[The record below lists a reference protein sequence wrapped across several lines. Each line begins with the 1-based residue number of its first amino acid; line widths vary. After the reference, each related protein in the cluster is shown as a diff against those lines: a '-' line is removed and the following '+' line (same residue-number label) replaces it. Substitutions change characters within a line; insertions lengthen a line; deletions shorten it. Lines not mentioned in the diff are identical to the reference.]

1 MTSLMAA
8 PKRWNRALK
17 KWPSWV
23 VMVFVVVAL
32 VAVGATR
39 DGGPQSAGDRV
50 DSISRRLACPVCDGE
65 SVFESRNNAS
75 DSIRS
80 EITAQVSEGR
90 LGDDAIIEFIAGRFG
105 AQVLL
110 VPRSSGVEAL
120 VWAIPAAALVVA
132 VAGLAMAFRRWRDE
146 ARAYPDATAADFDLV
161 ATALA
166 ESHSEQPGSDQPESD
181 QPVPIQ
187 PESGNDGYR
196 SDEAGQE

>member
-1 MTSLMAA
+1 MTSLMTA

-50 DSISRRLACPVCDGE
+50 DSISSRLACPVCDGE

-90 LGDDAIIEFIAGRFG
+90 LGDDAIIESIAGRFG
-105 AQVLL
+105 ARVLL

-166 ESHSEQPGSDQPESD
+166 ESYSEQPESVQPES
-181 QPVPIQ
+181 VQ

>member
-1 MTSLMAA
+1 MTSLTAA
-8 PKRWNRALK
+8 PKRWNRSLK
-17 KWPSWV
+17 KWPSWI
-23 VMVFVVVAL
+23 VMVFVVIAL

-90 LGDDAIIEFIAGRFG
+90 LGDDAIIEFIASRFG

-110 VPRSSGVEAL
+110 VPRSTGVEAL

-132 VAGLAMAFRRWRDE
+132 LAGLTMAFRRWRDE
-146 ARAYPDATAADFDLV
+146 AQAYPDPTAADFDLV
-161 ATALA
+161 ASALA
-166 ESHSEQPGSDQPESD
+166 ETEVPLTDTSSEPLPER
-181 QPVPIQ
+181 
-187 PESGNDGYR
+187 YR

>member
-1 MTSLMAA
+1 MKSVFAQLS
-8 PKRWNRALK
+8 RWNRVLK

-23 VMVFVVVAL
+23 IMVFAVVAL

-90 LGDDAIIEFIAGRFG
+90 LGDDQIIEFIASRFG

-110 VPRSSGVEAL
+110 VPRSTGIEAL

-132 VAGLAMAFRRWRDE
+132 MAGLAMAFRRWRDE
-146 ARAYPDATAADFDLV
+146 ARAYPDATEADFDLV
-161 ATALA
+161 AGALRDDAFFDSETGHGPGQGSAA
-166 ESHSEQPGSDQPESD
+166 EP
-181 QPVPIQ
+181 
-187 PESGNDGYR
+187 YR
-196 SDEAGQE
+196 TDEAGQE

>member
-1 MTSLMAA
+1 MNPVFATFR
-8 PKRWNRALK
+8 RWNRVLK
-17 KWPSWV
+17 RWPSWV
-23 VMVFVVVAL
+23 VLVFAVITL

-80 EITAQVSEGR
+80 EITAQVADGR
-90 LGDDAIIEFIAGRFG
+90 LGDDQIIEFIASRFG

-110 VPRSSGVEAL
+110 VPRSSGIEAL

-132 VAGLAMAFRRWRDE
+132 LAGLTLAFRRWRDE
-146 ARAYPDATAADFDLV
+146 ARAYPTATEEDFDLV

-166 ESHSEQPGSDQPESD
+166 EPADPANTGVDAD
-181 QPVPIQ
+181 A
-187 PESGNDGYR
+187 YR

>member
-1 MTSLMAA
+1 MNPVFATLR
-8 PKRWNRALK
+8 RWNRALK
-17 KWPSWV
+17 GWPSWV
-23 VMVFVVVAL
+23 VLVFAVVTL

-80 EITAQVSEGR
+80 EITAQVADGR
-90 LGDDAIIEFIAGRFG
+90 LGDDQIIEFIASRFG

-110 VPRSSGVEAL
+110 VPRSSGIEAL

-132 VAGLAMAFRRWRDE
+132 LAGLTLAFRRWRDE
-146 ARAYPDATAADFDLV
+146 ARAYPAATAADFDLV

-166 ESHSEQPGSDQPESD
+166 AQPEDLSD
-181 QPVPIQ
+181 LTDPTPVADP
-187 PESGNDGYR
+187 YR

>member
-1 MTSLMAA
+1 MTTVSVKMR
-8 PKRWNRALK
+8 RWNRALK
-17 KWPSWV
+17 SWPSWV
-23 VMVFVVVAL
+23 ALVFVVVAL

-80 EITAQVSEGR
+80 EITAQVADGR
-90 LGDDAIIEFIAGRFG
+90 LGDDAIIEFIASRFG

-110 VPRSSGVEAL
+110 VPRSTGIEAL

-132 VAGLAMAFRRWRDE
+132 LAGLTLAFRRWRDE
-146 ARAYPDATAADFDLV
+146 ARAYPEATAEDFDLV
-161 ATALA
+161 AAALA
-166 ESHSEQPGSDQPESD
+166 VPEVD
-181 QPVPIQ
+181 ADVDPDVD
-187 PESGNDGYR
+187 PEVAADDYR

>member
-1 MTSLMAA
+1 MNPALATCR
-8 PKRWNRALK
+8 RWNRALK
-17 KWPSWV
+17 RWPSWV
-23 VMVFVVVAL
+23 VLVFAVVTL

-80 EITAQVSEGR
+80 EITAQVADGR
-90 LGDDAIIEFIAGRFG
+90 LGDDDIIEFIASRFG

-110 VPRSSGVEAL
+110 VPRSTGIEAL

-132 VAGLAMAFRRWRDE
+132 LAGLTMAFRRWRDE
-146 ARAYPDATAADFDLV
+146 ALAYPTATAEDFDLV

-166 ESHSEQPGSDQPESD
+166 APDEPDEAGDIVDS
-181 QPVPIQ
+181 
-187 PESGNDGYR
+187 YR

>member
-1 MTSLMAA
+1 MTGLSIA
-8 PKRWNRALK
+8 PKKWNRTLK
-17 KWPSWV
+17 KWPSWA
-23 VMVFVVVAL
+23 VMVFAVVAL
-32 VAVGATR
+32 VAVGASR

-50 DSISRRLACPVCDGE
+50 DAISQRLACPVCDGE

-90 LGDDAIIEFIAGRFG
+90 LSDNAVIESIAGRFG

-110 VPRSSGVEAL
+110 VPRSTGVEAL

-132 VAGLAMAFRRWRDE
+132 VAGLAMAFRRWSDE
-146 ARAYPDATAADFDLV
+146 ARAYPDATAADFELV

-166 ESHSEQPGSDQPESD
+166 ESEDPTADSIVADSIVTDSLVTD
-181 QPVPIQ
+181 SLVT
-187 PESGNDGYR
+187 DYR
-196 SDEAGQE
+196 SDEAGQQ

>member
-1 MTSLMAA
+1 MKSVFAQLS
-8 PKRWNRALK
+8 RWNRVLK

-23 VMVFVVVAL
+23 IMVFAVVAL

-90 LGDDAIIEFIAGRFG
+90 LGDDQIIEFIASRFG

-110 VPRSSGVEAL
+110 VPRSTGIEAL

-132 VAGLAMAFRRWRDE
+132 MAGLAMAFRRWRDE
-146 ARAYPDATAADFDLV
+146 ARAYPDATEADFDLV
-161 ATALA
+161 AGALTDGAFLDSETGHGPGQSSAA
-166 ESHSEQPGSDQPESD
+166 EP
-181 QPVPIQ
+181 
-187 PESGNDGYR
+187 YR
-196 SDEAGQE
+196 TDEAGQE

>member
-1 MTSLMAA
+1 MKSVFAQLS
-8 PKRWNRALK
+8 RWNRVLK

-23 VMVFVVVAL
+23 IMVFAVVAL

-90 LGDDAIIEFIAGRFG
+90 LGDDQIIEFIAGRFG

-110 VPRSSGVEAL
+110 VPRSTGIEAL

-132 VAGLAMAFRRWRDE
+132 MAGLAMAFRRWRDE
-146 ARAYPDATAADFDLV
+146 ALAYPNATQADFDLV
-161 ATALA
+161 AGALSDDA
-166 ESHSEQPGSDQPESD
+166 LTDSGRSETGIGSGEGQIPTVE
-181 QPVPIQ
+181 P
-187 PESGNDGYR
+187 YR

>member
-1 MTSLMAA
+1 MKSVFAQLS
-8 PKRWNRALK
+8 RWNRVLK

-23 VMVFVVVAL
+23 IMVFAVVAL

-90 LGDDAIIEFIAGRFG
+90 LGDDQIIEFIASRFG

-110 VPRSSGVEAL
+110 VPRSTGIEAL

-132 VAGLAMAFRRWRDE
+132 MAGLAMAFRRWRDE
-146 ARAYPDATAADFDLV
+146 ARAYPDATEADFDLV
-161 ATALA
+161 AGALTDGAFLDSEISHGPGQSSAA
-166 ESHSEQPGSDQPESD
+166 EP
-181 QPVPIQ
+181 
-187 PESGNDGYR
+187 YR
-196 SDEAGQE
+196 TDEAGQE

>member
-1 MTSLMAA
+1 MTSLMAV
-8 PKRWNRALK
+8 PKRVNRALK

-23 VMVFVVVAL
+23 VMLFVIVAL

-90 LGDDAIIEFIAGRFG
+90 LTDDAIIEFIASRFG

-110 VPRSSGVEAL
+110 VPRSTGIEAL

-132 VAGLAMAFRRWRDE
+132 LAGLTLAFRRWRDE
-146 ARAYPDATAADFDLV
+146 ARAYPDATDADFDLV
-161 ATALA
+161 ASALA
-166 ESHSEQPGSDQPESD
+166 EVEDQVPDRRPE
-181 QPVPIQ
+181 
-187 PESGNDGYR
+187 EYR

>member
-166 ESHSEQPGSDQPESD
+166 ESHSEQP
-181 QPVPIQ
+181 VPIQ